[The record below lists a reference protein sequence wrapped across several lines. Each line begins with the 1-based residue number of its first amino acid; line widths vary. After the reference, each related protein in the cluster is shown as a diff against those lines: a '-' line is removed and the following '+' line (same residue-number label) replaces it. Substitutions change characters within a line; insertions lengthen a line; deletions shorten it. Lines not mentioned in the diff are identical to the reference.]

1 MRWWSPRRP
10 SSAWW
15 TVWTV
20 CTASLL
26 ARFNINNLKVFT
38 NKTVKLLTFSKVFTG
53 QEAGPCQHYWPPP
66 NENVLLLSSAGAVC
80 GGLPWNLMVS
90 PTSIYQPAS
99 HLTMLTSISGNW
111 RGSVT
116 EAGARSRL
124 RLVLGLMIGFEIP
137 ELSFSS
143 ASSGFSDKTN
153 HHVEIF
159 VDLNFTIDCIILA
172 VTESVHS
179 LSFKFFRMGFWPLR
193 FFKITQGTWKI
204 FKVFKALSSN

>member
-15 TVWTV
+15 TAWTV

-26 ARFNINNLKVFT
+26 ARFNINNLKVFR
-38 NKTVKLLTFSKVFTG
+38 NKTLKLLTFSQVFTG
-53 QEAGPCQHYWPPP
+53 EEAGPCQPYWPPP
-66 NENVLLLSSAGAVC
+66 NEKVLLLSSAGAVC
-80 GGLPWNLMVS
+80 GGLPCNLRVS
-90 PTSIYQPAS
+90 PTSIYQPP
-99 HLTMLTSISGNW
+99 TWQCW
-111 RGSVT
+111 RPSLGTV
-116 EAGARSRL
+116 AGLSRRL
-124 RLVLGLMIGFEIP
+124 GQGRGWDCFLAWLLVLRF
-137 ELSFSS
+137 LSFHSPQPHL
-143 ASSGFSDKTN
+143 ASLDKTN

-159 VDLNFTIDCIILA
+159 VNLNFTIDCIILA